1 MLYALWLL
9 LVIAGAKP
17 QYIGEPIRLKNEGR
31 DIMLV
36 LDISTSMTEKDFLY
50 SGQRISRLEAVK
62 RVVSEFADKR
72 ANDRIGLILF
82 GTRAYLQSPLTFDK
96 ASIKEI
102 LWAMRAGMAGDSTS
116 IGDALGLALKNL
128 REDKNKDKKIIILLT
143 DGENN
148 DGLVSMGQAI
158 KLAADENIK
167 TYTIGVGSP
176 NVFFKMISLSS
187 SGVDERAMSELAKL
201 TKGQYFKA
209 ENTAELQKI
218 YQIIDKLEPTTN
230 DEKYISEITELYY
243 VPLLL
248 AVFLGVLMFYILR
261 GAK

>member
-1 MLYALWLL
+1 
-9 LVIAGAKP
+9 
-17 QYIGEPIRLKNEGR
+17 
-31 DIMLV
+31 
-36 LDISTSMTEKDFLY
+36 
-50 SGQRISRLEAVK
+50 
-62 RVVSEFADKR
+62 
-72 ANDRIGLILF
+72 
-82 GTRAYLQSPLTFDK
+82 
-96 ASIKEI
+96 
-102 LWAMRAGMAGDSTS
+102 MRAGMAGDSTS

-148 DGLVSMGQAI
+148 DGLLSMGQAI